1 MIFSILLEVRW
12 GFTRTSTLGFPRADF
27 GLFRHLTQS
36 LLGDSHEEKRSPGR
50 LNINQAENPKGTG
63 AAIPMCCKTSQL
75 GKISLDEVG
84 AFAGTKGKMEE
95 KAGNSGGLKECCGH
109 PSVLSTGEATL

>member
-1 MIFSILLEVRW
+1 M
-12 GFTRTSTLGFPRADF
+12 
-27 GLFRHLTQS
+27 
-36 LLGDSHEEKRSPGR
+36 
-50 LNINQAENPKGTG
+50 
-63 AAIPMCCKTSQL
+63 

-109 PSVLSTGEATL
+109 PPVLSTGEATL